1 MHHISSNKVML
12 EIWEWAKKILT
23 TEEIRNELLLRTDN
37 KGRNA
42 WHLAAN
48 GGKLDVM
55 QKIWEWAKRY

>member
-1 MHHISSNKVML
+1 ML